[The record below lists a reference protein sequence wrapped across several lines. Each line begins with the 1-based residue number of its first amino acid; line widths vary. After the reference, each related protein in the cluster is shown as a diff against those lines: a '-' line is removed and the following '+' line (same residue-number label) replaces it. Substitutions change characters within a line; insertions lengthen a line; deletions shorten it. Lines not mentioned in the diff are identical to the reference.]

1 MPRAESARAV
11 QKKKRRTLAGRIDT
25 THGETILL
33 RVGPLIQIPALI
45 RAHGHDPAVVLATAG
60 LNPDLLSDPDN
71 RLSFSARCR
80 LFDAC
85 TRQLAC
91 RHVGVL
97 LGQQVELWHLGLI
110 GLILRCS
117 SNVREALGHLVRY
130 QGFLTQMSVLRME
143 EGRYST
149 LFRYREPLAAA
160 GSDQVGDAILAGLCA
175 LMRSLCG
182 PDWTPIQAHFAH
194 PEPADTSPFRK
205 HFRCPLVFSE
215 NEYALSFSSRYMSK
229 PLANVEPGLMNVLQG
244 HVQSKLF
251 SPQACFA
258 SRVYES
264 IETSI
269 RSGKANSA
277 TVAALMGVPVRTMS
291 RHLERQGRNFR
302 KMLDEVRYRSATRM
316 LEDLRLKAEQIAEF
330 LGYQDAASF
339 ARAFRRWSGKTPAEW
354 RAAFATGNDAGNGSD
369 LPVAERS

>member
-1 MPRAESARAV
+1 M
-11 QKKKRRTLAGRIDT
+11 
-25 THGETILL
+25 L
-33 RVGPLIQIPALI
+33 RVGPLTQIPAVI
-45 RAHGHDPAVVLATAG
+45 SAHGHDPAKVLAEAG

-85 TRQLAC
+85 SRALAC

-97 LGQQVELWHLGLI
+97 LGQRVELWQLGLI
-110 GLILRCS
+110 GLIMRCS
-117 SNVREALGHLVRY
+117 SNVREALDHLVRY

-143 EGRYST
+143 EGSYST
-149 LFRYREPLAAA
+149 LLRYREPLAAA

-182 PDWTPIQAHFAH
+182 PDWVPIQAHFAH
-194 PEPADTSPFRK
+194 PAPPDQTPFRDC
-205 HFRCPLVFSE
+205 FRCPLVFSE
-215 NEYALSFSSRYMSK
+215 NEYALSFSSRYLSR

-244 HVQSKLF
+244 HVQRKLF

-269 RSGKANSA
+269 RSGKADSA
-277 TVAALMGVPVRTMS
+277 KVAALMGVPVRTLS
-291 RHLERQGRNFR
+291 RRLDREGRSFQT
-302 KMLDEVRYRSATRM
+302 MLDEVRYRTATRM
-316 LEDLRLKAEQIAEF
+316 LEDPLVKISQIAEF
-330 LGYQDAASF
+330 LGYQDSASF
-339 ARAFRRWSGKTPAEW
+339 ARAFRRWSGKTPAGW
-354 RAAFATGNDAGNGSD
+354 RSAFAASQPSSLT
-369 LPVAERS
+369 LVADSN